1 MALNEEKLPLYFP
14 SLGGI
19 YDKFKPC
26 MYPLL
31 RIMMGLFYVPHG
43 MQKLFGMF
51 GAPPMAGYVKF
62 FGKMGPFWE
71 HAGWVYYIGCLE
83 FFGGILLA
91 IGLFTRVVAIQFVCF
106 MGMAAFVSNWPR
118 GWFWTKGGTEA
129 PLSWGIVC
137 LVILIYGA
145 GRFSVDRKIGKEF

>member
-1 MALNEEKLPLYFP
+1 MALNDEKIPLYIP
-14 SLGGI
+14 ALGGI
-19 YDKFKPC
+19 YDKFKPY

-31 RIMMGLFYVPHG
+31 RVMMGLFFVPHG

-51 GAPPMAGYVKF
+51 GAPPMAAYVKS
-62 FGKMGPFWE
+62 FGHMGPFWE

-83 FFGGILLA
+83 FFGGILMA
-91 IGLFTRVVAIQFVCF
+91 IGLATRLVAIQFVCF
-106 MGMAAFVSNWPR
+106 MAMAAFVANWPR

-145 GRFSVDRKIGKEF
+145 GRFSVDRARGKEI

>member
-1 MALNEEKLPLYFP
+1 MALNDEKLPLYIP
-14 SLGGI
+14 ALDGV
-19 YDKFKPC
+19 YETFKPY

-31 RIMMGLFYVPHG
+31 RVMMGLFYVPHG

-51 GAPPMAGYVKF
+51 GAPPMAGYIKG

-71 HAGWVYYIGCLE
+71 HAGWVYYIGSLE

-106 MGMAAFVSNWPR
+106 MAMATFVANAPR
-118 GWFWTKGGTEA
+118 GWFWTGGGSEA

-137 LVILIYGA
+137 LVILVYGA
-145 GRFSVDRKIGKEF
+145 GRYSVDRAIGKEI